1 MATVFLGMGSNLGN
15 RQEHLDSAI
24 QKLKNMP
31 ASQLKQTS
39 KIFENPPLEGGP
51 TQGNFYNIVVE
62 LETTLL
68 PLELLGQIQKIE
80 KDGGR
85 QRLVFWGPR
94 TIDIDILFYDNQ
106 IIKLPNLKI
115 PHPEMYHREF
125 VILPLLEIA
134 PMKVDPANNELV
146 SENWL
151 KTRKNDLTK
160 MSTK

>member
-51 TQGNFYNIVVE
+51 AQGNFYNIVVE

-106 IIKLPNLKI
+106 IIKLPSLKI

-134 PMKVDPANNELV
+134 PMIVDPTNNKLV

-160 MSTK
+160 MSAK

>member
-31 ASQLKQTS
+31 VSQLKQTS

-51 TQGNFYNIVVE
+51 AQGNFYNIVVE